1 MTLNQIV
8 KRIET
13 LALAHRQVRTFR
25 AGLRQDFLSN
35 GDIRYSAVF
44 LQYAGS
50 NVLRGSNAANFVFT
64 LSVRDLVHVSEDTK
78 TNELDV
84 LSDTFSILLDLLS
97 QMGYSGF
104 NDWRVIENLSLT
116 SVVEDDG
123 DMSAGWDAGL
133 TISVMYDQNVCE
145 VPSDI
150 PDLEP
155 FPEEKDTKVYDQ
167 KYIADGNEGSTL
179 PTDDPDNYPDLSVLN
194 GKKILLVTREYTPLY
209 RVSNLPQGTE
219 FTWNDINV
227 GLGLPTLPGERFLF
241 LYRNY

>member
-1 MTLNQIV
+1 MTLNQVI

-13 LALAHRQVRTFR
+13 LALAHKQVRTFR

-35 GDIRYSAVF
+35 GDIRYAAVF
-44 LQYAGS
+44 LQYSGS
-50 NVLRGSNAANFVFT
+50 NILRGSNQANFVFT

-78 TNELDV
+78 TNEIDV
-84 LSDTFSILLDLLS
+84 LSDTFSIMIDLLS

-104 NDWRVIENLSLT
+104 NDWKLADSAAMT

-133 TISVMYDQNVCE
+133 NIAIMYDQNVCD

-150 PDLEP
+150 PGLIPDPPIDDMKL
-155 FPEEKDTKVYDQ
+155 VYDV
-167 KYIADGNEGSTL
+167 KYVADGSEDSTL
-179 PTDDPDNYPDLSVLN
+179 TVPEII
-194 GKKILLVTREYTPLY
+194 GKKVLLVTREYSPLY

-219 FTWNDINV
+219 FTWNDAVI
-227 GLGLPTLPGERFLF
+227 GLGLPAMPGERFLI